1 MTGYNSLAV
10 FLFSALALVITGG
23 YGLGAAMLLLG
34 STVLLWKRPKLALKK
49 GDYLLIGVL
58 FLYFAVNTVN
68 NVIHADPGR
77 EYDAPLR
84 FLLAIPALLLLLAY
98 PARPASLWTSLS
110 LGAIGGGI
118 FVGWQGLVEGIERP
132 GGTTNAIQYGNV
144 SMLVGILCLCGLM
157 WASTRRRGW
166 TALLTL
172 GAVFGMFGSLMTG
185 SRGGWI
191 AMPICSY
198 ILVRHHAD
206 VHGKRYLYV
215 GLLALA
221 ALIGVAYAI
230 PQTTIRARTEL
241 AIHELQDFSATG
253 NVKSS
258 TGERLEMW
266 RTALAM
272 VPDHPWLGWGR
283 TGFMEHKVVLIREGK
298 ISSAIGEYTNSHN
311 DYLDALVKHGIIGLL
326 AQLSLFLV
334 PPLLFARQLTDGRQP
349 AHPYAIAGVLLGTCY
364 IVFGLTTTFL
374 TVNNGVMMLAFMT
387 VILWSQVRQ
396 HQRTA
401 I

>member
-49 GDYLLIGVL
+49 DDYLLIGVL

-144 SMLVGILCLCGLM
+144 SMLLGILCLCGLM